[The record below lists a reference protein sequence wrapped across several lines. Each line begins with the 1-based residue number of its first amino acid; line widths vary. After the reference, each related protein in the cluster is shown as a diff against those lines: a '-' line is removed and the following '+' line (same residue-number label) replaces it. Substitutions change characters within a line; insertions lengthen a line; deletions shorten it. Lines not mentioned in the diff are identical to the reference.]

1 MSVTRRRWRPQ
12 EVALKYAPS
21 HALTYPPGA
30 AFKAARAVSLMAAAC
45 CALFSGPALAHDTW
59 LEQRPGGAAGQVE
72 LALTTGTLF
81 PAAESGTPA
90 ASLVD
95 RGCVAI
101 SGKRVRLAIGSSTPS
116 ALGLRATPQRGDALR
131 HCWVQTEA
139 FEVEVPAA
147 LVAVYLREI
156 GAAEPMHEAWAE
168 QQRLAQPWLER
179 YTKHAR
185 ISFRAPAGSAVAAS
199 AAAAPGT
206 TPAPTPPA
214 APPMAFDIEIDAVA
228 TLMPGQA
235 VSFRVLRDGLPL
247 AGQAVELRG
256 DLSRLG
262 LWRRTDAEGRASV
275 PLPFAGRWV
284 LRATD
289 LRSVPGRPGHWES
302 RFVTHTF
309 TVPDGPSTGAAQPS
323 NPPSMPNARSTN
335 HHRATA
341 AMSNEPPVSTTR
353 R

>member
-12 EVALKYAPS
+12 R
-21 HALTYPPGA
+21 HALA
-30 AFKAARAVSLMAAAC
+30 AAAC
-45 CALFSGPALAHDTW
+45 CAFSSSPALAHDTW
-59 LEQRPGGAAGQVE
+59 LEQRSGGAAGQVE

-95 RGCVAI
+95 RGCVAA
-101 SGKRVRLAIGSSTPS
+101 SGKRVRLATGGATPS
-116 ALGLRATPQRGDALR
+116 ALALHARPQRNDPLR

-147 LVAVYLREI
+147 LVPVYLREI
-156 GAAEPMHEAWAE
+156 GAAEPMLEAWAE
-168 QQRLAQPWLER
+168 QQRLALPWLER

-185 ISFRAPAGSAVAAS
+185 ISFRAPTGSTMAANAAAATAAS
-199 AAAAPGT
+199 ATTAAAP
-206 TPAPTPPA
+206 APPA
-214 APPMAFDIEIDAVA
+214 VPPMAFDIEIDAVA
-228 TLMPGQA
+228 TLLPGQTVA
-235 VSFRVLRDGLPL
+235 FRVLRDGQPL

-309 TVPDGPSTGAAQPS
+309 SVPDGNTTGAAQPS
-323 NPPSMPNARSTN
+323 KPPSMPNARSTN
-335 HHRATA
+335 HQSATA
-341 AMSNEPPVSTTR
+341 AISAEPPISTAWR
-353 R
+353 